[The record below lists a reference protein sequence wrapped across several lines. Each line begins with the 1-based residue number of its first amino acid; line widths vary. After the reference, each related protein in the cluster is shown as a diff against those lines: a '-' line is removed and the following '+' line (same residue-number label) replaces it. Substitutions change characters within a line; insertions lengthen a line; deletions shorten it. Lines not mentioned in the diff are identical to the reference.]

1 MNSFCDKWKY
11 CDILHISSS
20 GRVIV
25 SCNGQIAFLG
35 VWVWWT
41 ELHTSKAITGL
52 EANLH
57 DKWQVIQRV
66 GIKNS
71 IPSSSWQHFLVPRTT
86 ESISFSQPHLSRE
99 KIKHSFFTPWAA
111 LLIILYRRWVN
122 NWDNGA
128 GMCETDWFRMLF
140 RLWFRKYSK
149 FSVLIAIS
157 IRNSLI
163 QYFWFWFRIGIYYF
177 KTFGFDFEIKC
188 LFFWF
193 FCEPLTIIGHWE
205 WKIIAIMTS

>member
-11 CDILHISSS
+11 CNILHISSS

-35 VWVWWT
+35 VWLWWT

-71 IPSSSWQHFLVPRTT
+71 IPSSSWQYFLVPRTNT

-111 LLIILYRRWVN
+111 LHIINTAVGY
-122 NWDNGA
+122 A
-128 GMCETDWFRMLF
+128 SAQC
-140 RLWFRKYSK
+140 
-149 FSVLIAIS
+149 
-157 IRNSLI
+157 I
-163 QYFWFWFRIGIYYF
+163 QSMNQWINEFTQFLALVVWGEY
-177 KTFGFDFEIKC
+177 TQ
-188 LFFWF
+188 
-193 FCEPLTIIGHWE
+193 
-205 WKIIAIMTS
+205 